1 MHRHVLFIPQGHF
14 PQEEGGVHLAEKRI
28 ITNTTTC
35 SQCITLTIDLPKE
48 CRLNADMLES
58 RAKDLFNKEIL
69 RDLCRGCPL
78 ENREI

>member
-1 MHRHVLFIPQGHF
+1 MPG
-14 PQEEGGVHLAEKRI
+14 EKRT
-28 ITNTTTC
+28 ITDMTTC

-58 RAKDLFNKEIL
+58 RAKELFKKEML

-78 ENREI
+78 ENEEI